1 MSIKLQVKIEINVS
15 EYVQAIEI
23 KEIYWGLVIL
33 PRAWNKGMLECWSF
47 KGHFLF
53 MANFHFLSRE
63 MLPIPHFPISPE
75 PIIPSF
81 QL

>member
-33 PRAWNKGMLECWSF
+33 PRAWNKGMLV
-47 KGHFLF
+47 
-53 MANFHFLSRE
+53 
-63 MLPIPHFPISPE
+63 I
-75 PIIPSF
+75 
-81 QL
+81 